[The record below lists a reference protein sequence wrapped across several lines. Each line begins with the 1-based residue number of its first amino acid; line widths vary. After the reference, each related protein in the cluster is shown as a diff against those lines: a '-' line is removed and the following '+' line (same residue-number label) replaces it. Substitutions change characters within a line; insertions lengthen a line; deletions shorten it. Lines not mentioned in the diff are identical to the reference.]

1 MNIFPFFPADSAP
14 AQNWS
19 PSQATII
26 FLILL
31 SLLTFVAGQ
40 LLLKVALNRLHEIEK
55 GDPRRRA
62 APWIFAASIFSMA
75 VSFFLSLGL
84 LQKLDL
90 SYLFPFQ
97 GLSVIIIAFSSVFLL
112 KERLTPTLVVG
123 VLLITA
129 GVILVSAS

>member
-1 MNIFPFFPADSAP
+1 V
-14 AQNWS
+14 
-19 PSQATII
+19 TL

-31 SLLTFVAGQ
+31 SLVTFVTGQ
-40 LLLKVALNRLHEIEK
+40 LLLKVSLNKFSELES
-55 GDPRRRA
+55 GDPGRRRA
-62 APWIFAASIFSMA
+62 AWIFASSIFSMA

-97 GLSVIIIAFSSVFLL
+97 GLSVIIVAFSSAFFL
-112 KERLTPTLVVG
+112 KERLSVTLLTG

-129 GVILVSAS
+129 GVILVSSS

>member
-1 MNIFPFFPADSAP
+1 VTF
-14 AQNWS
+14 
-19 PSQATII
+19 

-31 SLLTFVAGQ
+31 SLVTFVAGQ
-40 LLLKVALNRLHEIEK
+40 LILKVALNRFADTDK

-97 GLSVIIIAFSSVFLL
+97 GLSIIIIAFCSVVFL
-112 KERLTPTLVVG
+112 KERLSATLVVG
-123 VLLITA
+123 VVLITA